1 MKDLHPESTH
11 VHPFP
16 PKCTQRDS
24 NPAYNVRAVLGTP
37 EGEDPVLKA
46 QRKGPWNPTDAPPPA
61 SFLSIRCS
69 APLPSPPL
77 GSASFYLIHASL
89 SVQGFHPQVGKM
101 VSAYLV

>member
-61 SFLSIRCS
+61 SFLRIRWS
-69 APLPSPPL
+69 APLPSP
-77 GSASFYLIHASL
+77 GISL
-89 SVQGFHPQVGKM
+89 LLSNPCVFVQGFHPQMGKM